1 LTTIAK
7 NHNVTV
13 AEIKEWNKLS
23 SAAIQLGMSLQVAE
37 KTLDKK
43 EDLAVAPKL
52 ENVEYIVKKGDNL
65 GNIAKK
71 FGSSIEDLKQW
82 NNLQQNSTAI
92 GTSLIVAKSEVEIAK
107 AETPETIKKKD
118 NLASISKNKGINYY
132 VKKGD
137 SLYSIAKK
145 YPGVTI
151 SDIKK
156 WNDLRAED
164 LKPGMKL
171 KING

>member
-1 LTTIAK
+1 LNSKEEIASTT
-7 NHNVTV
+7 
-13 AEIKEWNKLS
+13 
-23 SAAIQLGMSLQVAE
+23 
-37 KTLDKK
+37 KT
-43 EDLAVAPKL
+43 
-52 ENVEYIVKKGDNL
+52 ENVEYVVKKGDNL

-71 FGSSIEDLKQW
+71 FGSSLDDLKQW
-82 NNLQQNSTAI
+82 NNLQDHNIAI
-92 GTSLIVAKSEVEIAK
+92 GSTLIVAKSEVPILDK
-107 AETPETIKKKD
+107 TTPETFKKKD
-118 NLASISKNKGINYY
+118 NFASVSKNKNIDYL

-137 SLYSIAKK
+137 SLFSIAKK

>member
-1 LTTIAK
+1 
-7 NHNVTV
+7 
-13 AEIKEWNKLS
+13 
-23 SAAIQLGMSLQVAE
+23 
-37 KTLDKK
+37 
-43 EDLAVAPKL
+43 
-52 ENVEYIVKKGDNL
+52 KGDNL
-65 GNIAKK
+65 GTISKK
-71 FGSSIEDLKQW
+71 FGTSLDDLKQW
-82 NNLQQNSTAI
+82 NNLQDNTIALGS
-92 GTSLIVAKSEVEIAK
+92 SLIVAKSETAYESK
-107 AETPETIKKKD
+107 ELPEKLKKKD
-118 NLASISKNKGINYY
+118 TLASASKSKDSNYY

-156 WNDLRAED
+156 WNDIRAED

>member
-1 LTTIAK
+1 
-7 NHNVTV
+7 
-13 AEIKEWNKLS
+13 
-23 SAAIQLGMSLQVAE
+23 M
-37 KTLDKK
+37 D
-43 EDLAVAPKL
+43 
-52 ENVEYIVKKGDNL
+52 
-65 GNIAKK
+65 
-71 FGSSIEDLKQW
+71 DLKLW
-82 NNLQQNSTAI
+82 NNLQDINISLGNT
-92 GTSLIVAKSEVEIAK
+92 LIVAKSEVAIVDK
-107 AETPETIKKKD
+107 TIDNTFKKKER
-118 NLASISKNKGINYY
+118 LTSVSKKEALSYY

-156 WNDLRAED
+156 WNGISGED

>member
-1 LTTIAK
+1 
-7 NHNVTV
+7 
-13 AEIKEWNKLS
+13 
-23 SAAIQLGMSLQVAE
+23 
-37 KTLDKK
+37 
-43 EDLAVAPKL
+43 
-52 ENVEYIVKKGDNL
+52 
-65 GNIAKK
+65 
-71 FGSSIEDLKQW
+71 LKQW
-82 NNLQQNSTAI
+82 NNLQDNIIAL
-92 GTSLIVAKSEVEIAK
+92 GRSLIVTKSEAEIVK
-107 AETPETIKKKD
+107 SETPETFKKKE
-118 NLASISKNKGINYY
+118 NLASVSKNKGINYY

>member
-1 LTTIAK
+1 
-7 NHNVTV
+7 
-13 AEIKEWNKLS
+13 
-23 SAAIQLGMSLQVAE
+23 M
-37 KTLDKK
+37 
-43 EDLAVAPKL
+43 
-52 ENVEYIVKKGDNL
+52 
-65 GNIAKK
+65 
-71 FGSSIEDLKQW
+71 KQW
-82 NNLQQNSTAI
+82 NNLQDSTIGI

-107 AETPETIKKKD
+107 PETPETFNKKE